1 MLTEIGNLARK
12 NHGIAQLDLELL
24 GRSEELGLEVVV
36 LTSSS
41 VTPEVTEMV
50 DLIST
55 EMRYSRRRRLRRV
68 QIARDLV
75 LAVLRRRVEIRRE
88 RREVVLSEYVPVLV
102 GDLERLLRGE

>member
-1 MLTEIGNLARK
+1 MLTEIGNLARE
-12 NHGIAQLDLELL
+12 NHGIAQLYLELL

-41 VTPEVTEMV
+41 VTPEATEMV
-50 DLIST
+50 DLISA
-55 EMRYSRRRRLRRV
+55 EMWHSRRRRLRRV

-75 LAVLRRRVEIRRE
+75 LAVLRRRVEIRRK
-88 RREVVLSEYVPVLV
+88 RREMVLSENVPVLV

>member
-24 GRSEELGLEVVV
+24 GRSEELWLEVVV

-50 DLIST
+50 DLISA
-55 EMRYSRRRRLRRV
+55 EMWHSRRRRLWRV
-68 QIARDLV
+68 
-75 LAVLRRRVEIRRE
+75 
-88 RREVVLSEYVPVLV
+88 
-102 GDLERLLRGE
+102 